1 MPRTR
6 PARPAGPADAAAAE
20 APPADVAAA
29 AAPAVDVAAAA
40 AADAAVTDVPA
51 ATGAAETP
59 QPAADPAG
67 WAPEEPAD
75 QADDDWADEAGEA
88 DEEWADEA
96 ASGPAETGPGQGP
109 ARRTRLLAGCLA
121 AAVVILGGFGFWAR
135 AEATSLANATPPN
148 VALSDQAATNQVRA
162 QITATVNTIFSYNYA
177 NTGATS
183 RSAQRLLTGQAIRQY
198 NQLFALVRQEA
209 PARKLIVTTR
219 VTNAGVEQ
227 LTGSRARVLVFANQ
241 QDTIAGTGKTS
252 YAGAMFAVTA
262 QLTGV
267 QWKIQ
272 SIDTFSGG

>member
-6 PARPAGPADAAAAE
+6 PARPAGPAVDAAAAE
-20 APPADVAAA
+20 APPADATAA
-29 AAPAVDVAAAA
+29 AAPTVDAAAA
-40 AADAAVTDVPA
+40 GAADAAVTDVPA

-59 QPAADPAG
+59 QPAAD
-67 WAPEEPAD
+67 

-88 DEEWADEA
+88 DEDWADEDWADEA

-135 AEATSLANATPPN
+135 AEATSLANATSPN

-262 QLTGV
+262 QLTGG
-267 QWKIQ
+267 QWKID
-272 SIDTFSGG
+272 SIDTFSGD

>member
-6 PARPAGPADAAAAE
+6 PARPAGPADAAAA
-20 APPADVAAA
+20 DAAA
-29 AAPAVDVAAAA
+29 AEV
-40 AADAAVTDVPA
+40 ADAAVPDLPA
-51 ATGAAETP
+51 AAGAAETP
-59 QPAADPAG
+59 QPAADPAAEAVG
-67 WAPEEPAD
+67 DPTGGAPEDPAD
-75 QADDDWADEAGEA
+75 QADPADEDWADDA
-88 DEEWADEA
+88 DETDEGPADEA
-96 ASGPAETGPGQGP
+96 ASEPAGTAPGQGP

-121 AAVVILGGFGFWAR
+121 VAVVILGGFGFWAR
-135 AEATSLANATPPN
+135 AEATSLANATSPN

-183 RSAQRLLTGQAIRQY
+183 RSAQRLLTGQAIREY

-227 LTGSRARVLVFANQ
+227 LTGSLARVLVFANQ

-262 QLTGV
+262 QLTGG
-267 QWKIQ
+267 QWKID
-272 SIDTFSGG
+272 SIDTFGGG